1 MNIIVSGKHL
11 EQAPEMEQYAID
23 KVQKLEKFHRNI
35 ERITVDLYDET
46 AHADKN
52 TDYFCEIIV
61 DIPGR
66 NLEIKESDSAMDK
79 AIDFAVE
86 RMKRLMVKEKEK
98 RITKKHR
105 EGLRSKIH

>member
-11 EQAPEMEQYAID
+11 KKAPEMEQYAID
-23 KVQKLEKFHRNI
+23 KVQKLEKFHKNI
-35 ERITVDLYDET
+35 EKITIDLFEEI

-66 NLEIKESDSAMDK
+66 NLEIKESDSRMDK

-98 RITKKHR
+98 RITKKHQ
-105 EGLRSKIH
+105 EGVKSKIH